1 MSNLFTLLARR
12 TALAAQLAA
21 LDLKITAAESEAAV
35 TIGETVSFRLG
46 RKPVEILTGKVIAIQ
61 DNQVAIQVG
70 EGIDTRVVRV
80 FRVAIVGQTVQE
92 ELPLV
97 DTDALPV
104 EANAAENI

>member
-1 MSNLFTLLARR
+1 MSNLFTLQARR

-21 LDLKITAAESEAAV
+21 LDLKIAAAESEAAV
-35 TIGETVSFRLG
+35 AVGETVTFRFG
-46 RKPVEILTGKVIAIQ
+46 RKPVELLTGTVVAIA

-70 EGIDTRVVRV
+70 EGIDTRILRV
-80 FRVAIVGQTVQE
+80 FRVAIVGQQVQD

-104 EANAAENI
+104 AEAAAENI

>member
-1 MSNLFTLLARR
+1 MSNLFTLQARR
-12 TALAAQLAA
+12 TALVSQLAA
-21 LDLKITAAESEAAV
+21 LDIKIAAAEADASVAV
-35 TIGETVSFRLG
+35 GETVSFRFG
-46 RKPVEILTGKVIAIQ
+46 RKPVEILTGQVVAIQ

-80 FRVAIVGQTVQE
+80 FRVAIVGQQVQD

-104 EANAAENI
+104 AEAAAGNI